1 MSEKV
6 NCDAYDGCS
15 FEGGDED
22 IICSRVDALRAKLD
36 RVVNYFKYFVTEVRQ
51 HFPELENTKLLVGAD
66 NILAELEVRD
76 ERNHR

>member
-22 IICSRVDALRAKLD
+22 IICSRVDALQTKLD
-36 RVVNYFKYFVTEVRQ
+36 KIAEAVKRLQKQLNYSADFRIIKISKISGLVDEIFV
-51 HFPELENTKLLVGAD
+51 ELYYG
-66 NILAELEVRD
+66 
-76 ERNHR
+76 